1 MVGRIKNKPKVIE
14 CENSSGNGA
23 GLYICNFTNKTCPH
37 QRWCTIKQLY
47 EIKDTAYSQC
57 SNFKKR

>member
-1 MVGRIKNKPKVIE
+1 MVGRIKNKTKVLA
-14 CENSSGNGA
+14 CDNSIGNGA
-23 GLYICNFTNKTCPH
+23 SAYLCKFTKKNCPH
-37 QRWCTIKQLY
+37 QRWCSIKQLY